1 MKKLFVLF
9 VLVLAVAFS
18 GCASDNSNPEKTP
31 RLPTPTPESTATQE
45 STSTPEPTATP
56 EQTPTQESTATP
68 EPTPTPTPIPVQD
81 ILTIENCPEFAA
93 VMAVQYPVN
102 PLIKAF
108 ADKYKGRI
116 IAFDGN
122 IDSVSENEDD
132 NTRHDILI
140 YAGDYSNINITGPSF
155 YVTNVTI
162 DDLNFVGENIPD
174 HIDSGLDI
182 HIIAE
187 IGTCDA
193 ADNIELHPISIEV
206 R

>member
-1 MKKLFVLF
+1 MKKSVCLLLSILLCVM
-9 VLVLAVAFS
+9 LVACDESNNHV
-18 GCASDNSNPEKTP
+18 GEIEDRGDDIEYTSDKWTP
-31 RLPTPTPESTATQE
+31 SEPESVKTLEPTDEPTKNLATQ
-45 STSTPEPTATP
+45 P
-56 EQTPTQESTATP
+56 
-68 EPTPTPTPIPVQD
+68 PVEE

-93 VMAVQYPVN
+93 VMAVQYPDN
-102 PLIKAF
+102 PLIKEF

-122 IDSVSENEDD
+122 IDSMCKHEDD
-132 NTRHDILI
+132 TKYDFVI

-155 YVTNVTI
+155 RVTDVTI
-162 DDLNFVGENIPD
+162 DDLNLVGENIPD

-187 IGTCDA
+187 IRTCEYH
-193 ADNIELHPISIEV
+193 IELRPISIEV